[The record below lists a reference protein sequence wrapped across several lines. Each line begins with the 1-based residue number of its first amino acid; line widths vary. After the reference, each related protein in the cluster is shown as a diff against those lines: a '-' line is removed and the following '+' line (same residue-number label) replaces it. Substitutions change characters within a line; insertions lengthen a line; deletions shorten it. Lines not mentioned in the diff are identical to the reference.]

1 MSGAIPITRAVLLV
15 PAQLLASMCAGGLV
29 QVMLP
34 GDISAANTKL
44 APGVSTTSL
53 VFMVYMLAQ
62 EKSRDTFI
70 APIGIG
76 LALFS
81 AILPGTQPITPS
93 LSFSTPIASP

>member
-1 MSGAIPITRAVLLV
+1 
-15 PAQLLASMCAGGLV
+15 
-29 QVMLP
+29 MLP
-34 GDISAANTKL
+34 GDISAANTTL
-44 APGVSTTSL
+44 APGVSTTSGLFMEMFITAQL